1 MYSLTEENYLKSIYL
16 LANHE
21 GETNLNELS
30 TQLKISMP
38 TVNSMV
44 KKLNEKKL
52 LIYEKYKP
60 VKLTQLGA
68 KEAAL
73 IVRKHRLTE
82 MFLVEKMNFGW
93 EEVHDIAEQVEHVK
107 SPSFFSKMDELLG
120 FPTVDPHG
128 SPIPDNNGE
137 MRTEKYNALND
148 FSVNEVVM
156 IKAINN
162 SSEDFLKFLNQ
173 RNLKLGTI
181 IKINHIEAF
190 DKSFQVSYNDVK
202 NAYLSLAVCERLLV
216 KKIN

>member
-1 MYSLTEENYLKSIYL
+1 M
-16 LANHE
+16 
-21 GETNLNELS
+21 
-30 TQLKISMP
+30 
-38 TVNSMV
+38 
-44 KKLNEKKL
+44 
-52 LIYEKYKP
+52 KYKP
-60 VKLTQLGA
+60 VKLTKLGA

-128 SPIPDNNGE
+128 SPIPDKNGE
-137 MRTEKYNALND
+137 MRTEKFNALND

-162 SSEDFLKFLNQ
+162 SSEEFLRFLNQ
-173 RNLKLGTI
+173 RDLKLGTI
-181 IKINHIEAF
+181 ITINHIEEF
-190 DKSFQVSYNDVK
+190 DKSFQVSYADVE
-202 NAYLSLAVCERLLV
+202 NTYLSLAVCERLLV